1 MENTMSD
8 DDLLKQQGGRNSNI
22 ELLRILAMFAII
34 AHQNV
39 VNSKIKQLFNS
50 NLS

>member
-1 MENTMSD
+1 MSD
-8 DDLLKQQGGRNSNI
+8 DNLAKQQEAHNSNI
-22 ELLRILAMFAII
+22 ELLRILAMFAIVV
-34 AHQNV
+34 HQNV